1 MKVWDIIKSSSTE
14 SKRNLVLLLLSYFCV
29 LFNYPLVRAA
39 STTLFFE
46 AFGAKST
53 PTAWLW
59 GVIFLSVTIFLS
71 NELQARFSV
80 QRVFLFISTLSILIF
95 CTGTLGY
102 LWGSKVFTYL
112 PFIWKEIYI
121 VLQVH
126 LLLGYANNFFK
137 GQDFK
142 VLIGVVGGV
151 GSIGGIIGGWLTSY
165 AASKFGTYPVMWLG
179 LVFVLLPAIIFLKTQ
194 ILFKSIEDKAKTP
207 LSSFTP
213 ELKKYVAIIAAIV
226 ALSQFIINIAD
237 FNFHLAFEKNIL
249 DSSSRTAQLGHV
261 YMLMNAVTFILQ
273 FLVLPF
279 IMLRISEKSYHLF
292 IPSSY
297 FLLLVLLLTF
307 STSGLIP
314 LAIFFIYLKAS
325 DYSLFSAGKE
335 ILYQPLSLN
344 QKYGAKYLTDML
356 VYRLS
361 KALIAAVLIY
371 LQTSYILNIM
381 MMTFLLLW
389 LGLIVKLFKQHRLIF
404 N

>member
-179 LVFVLLPAIIFLKTQ
+179 LVFVLLPAVIFLKTQ

-237 FNFHLAFEKNIL
+237 FTNSFRNGHL
-249 DSSSRTAQLGHV
+249 
-261 YMLMNAVTFILQ
+261 
-273 FLVLPF
+273 
-279 IMLRISEKSYHLF
+279 
-292 IPSSY
+292 PS
-297 FLLLVLLLTF
+297 
-307 STSGLIP
+307 
-314 LAIFFIYLKAS
+314 
-325 DYSLFSAGKE
+325 
-335 ILYQPLSLN
+335 
-344 QKYGAKYLTDML
+344 
-356 VYRLS
+356 
-361 KALIAAVLIY
+361 
-371 LQTSYILNIM
+371 
-381 MMTFLLLW
+381 
-389 LGLIVKLFKQHRLIF
+389 
-404 N
+404 